1 MGRLPF
7 ANGSDGVEDTI
18 DVGSG
23 GGGGGG
29 GVNASDG
36 GDDTVDV
43 VGGGDDVTWRNGGAC
58 G

>member
-7 ANGSDGVEDTI
+7 ANGSNGTI
-18 DVGSG
+18 DLG

-36 GDDTVDV
+36 GEDTIDV
-43 VGGGDDVTWRNGGAC
+43 GSGGGGVNASDGGA
-58 G
+58 GG